1 MKFRI
6 YIYLKVDLNCSW
18 RKICCSNVS
27 HSAFL
32 FLFAAKTLLETFVE
46 NYSPGN
52 RILIEKKLK
61 ILRDIARPLFLGIN
75 DDCIVH
81 KLVYKA

>member
-1 MKFRI
+1 MFKRF
-6 YIYLKVDLNCSW
+6 DLNCGEEIRSKKSVI
-18 RKICCSNVS
+18 RSFET
-27 HSAFL
+27 FL
-32 FLFAAKTLLETFVE
+32 TLRFFFFLPTKTFVE

-52 RILIEKKLK
+52 RILIGKKLK

-75 DDCIVH
+75 NDCIVH